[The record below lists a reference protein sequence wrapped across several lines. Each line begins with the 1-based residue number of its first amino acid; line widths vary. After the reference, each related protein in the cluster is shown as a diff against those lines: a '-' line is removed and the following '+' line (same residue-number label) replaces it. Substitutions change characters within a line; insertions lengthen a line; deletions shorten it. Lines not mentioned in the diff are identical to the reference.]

1 MSLDSFVWNKFLF
14 HYLINEMLRYSIK
27 KKKQFQT
34 IYFLI
39 FDLKLSFLYTKSQYQ
54 IHEIISKYSIF

>member
-27 KKKQFQT
+27 KKKT
-34 IYFLI
+34 ISNYLF
-39 FDLKLSFLYTKSQYQ
+39 FD
-54 IHEIISKYSIF
+54 I